1 MYHYEWAK
9 PYTFKFFPGFL
20 SPVGDHPTFLEG
32 ENLHCQQTRC
42 KSYTIV
48 RQETSKVYLL
58 FRGTVLQRKAI
69 SDLSLKDS
77 I

>member
-1 MYHYEWAK
+1 MSKYEWAK

-20 SPVGDHPTFLEG
+20 SPVGDHPTFQEG

-42 KSYTIV
+42 RTYTII
-48 RQETSKVYLL
+48 RQDTCKVFLL
-58 FRGTVLQRKAI
+58 FRGNVLQRKSAY
-69 SDLSLKDS
+69 DQSLKDS